1 MLNLYRSSDAGA
13 PVWAEDGPSGL
24 ISVLKG
30 CLVTGYGT
38 KPAAGWAVLFDAWQ
52 EQGFFSLTNG
62 ARSGALGL
70 MRRLS
75 YNEFFVANG
84 MLSASEPINGVSSG
98 VAFESWAARGN
109 DRLHSIPFSKLANRQ
124 WMMLATA
131 STAMLFVQTNAGVS
145 LYQSHPV
152 YAAPRNKSYMVSFFF
167 GALHSA
173 RGLGRASMAVP
184 GNFVAWSRADGYSG
198 DFSGLLQTQ
207 SATLVPTEHSEG
219 QRSRLDMLLPTG
231 LLSGN
236 DYLGAWPGCYG
247 FLGANFLWHDG
258 LEALLGTGQ
267 TLMTPCAVEGK
278 DYLLTLL
285 PDGLRPFL
293 ISLDGGDW
301 L

>member
-1 MLNLYRSSDAGA
+1 MLKVYRSSDAGA

-62 ARSGALGL
+62 PRSGALGL
-70 MRRLS
+70 MKRLS
-75 YNEFFVANG
+75 YNELFVANG
-84 MLSASEPINGVSSG
+84 MLSATEPINGVSAG
-98 VAFESWAARGN
+98 VAFESWATRGSN
-109 DRLHSIPFSKLANRQ
+109 SLHNIPFAKLANRQ
-124 WMMLATA
+124 WVMLATA

-152 YAAPRNKSYMVSFFF
+152 YAAPRNESYMACLFF

-173 RGLGRASMAVP
+173 RGLGRASSPFP
-184 GNFVAWSRADGYSG
+184 GNFVAWTGE
-198 DFSGLLQTQ
+198 FSGLLQTQ
-207 SATLVPTEHSEG
+207 SATLVPTAHSNGE
-219 QRSRLDMLLPTG
+219 RSSLDILLPAG
-231 LLSGN
+231 LVTDR

-247 FLGANFLWHDG
+247 FLGVNFLWNAG
-258 LEALLGTGQ
+258 LETLLGTSQ
-267 TLMTPCAVEGK
+267 TLATPCAFEGK
-278 DYLLTLL
+278 NYLLALL

-293 ISLDGGDW
+293 LSLDESDW